1 MIRIMTYNVHGCVGC
16 DGRLDPVR
24 IAEVIASEDPD
35 VVALQELDV
44 SRERSGKAH
53 QARLIAEQLDMRFH
67 FHPAMRIKEEEEY
80 GDALL
85 ARWPLSLRKS
95 GELPT
100 VNERLAFEPRGAL
113 WASIQVGGVEIQV
126 VNTHLGL
133 SNNERKAQ
141 IEALMGHEWVRH
153 PQCAGMPHVLCGDF
167 NALPG
172 SKVYQRACR
181 DLSDTQRMLPG
192 HRPRATFPSRWPL
205 IRLDYILVSRELR
218 CEGVRVVKTKL
229 ARVASDHLPLVADLE
244 LNLKAESAE
253 GSPGGPAP
261 SP

>member
-16 DGRLDPVR
+16 DGKLDHAR
-24 IAEVIASEDPD
+24 IAEVIAAENPD

-44 SRERSGKAH
+44 SRERSGRKH
-53 QARLIAEQLDMRFH
+53 QARLIAEHLNMRFH

-85 ARWPLSLRKS
+85 ACWPLSLRKAA
-95 GELPT
+95 ELPT

-113 WASIQVGGVEIQV
+113 WASIEVAGREIQV
-126 VNTHLGL
+126 INTHLGL

-153 PQCAGMPHVLCGDF
+153 PHCGNMPHVLCGDF

-181 DLSDTQRMLPG
+181 DMYDTQRMLPH

-205 IRLDYILVSRELR
+205 IRLDYILVSQGLR
-218 CEGVRVVKTKL
+218 CEGVRIVNSKL
-229 ARVASDHLPLVADLE
+229 AKVASDHLPLVADLE
-244 LNLKAESAE
+244 LEDMPTMLQS
-253 GSPGGPAP
+253 
-261 SP
+261 